1 MEKNLNIAYLN
12 GAEGM
17 IRRGGASSGGSG
29 SSGSGSAITKVAL
42 INLQGNNSDYEDGQ
56 VLVNAYDM
64 SIEVYAD
71 NINVDLRRED
81 IPPCYTTLGLELE
94 AYRLTITGDFALH
107 TIDIAIGIF
116 GLSTADIKQV
126 GKSIESIDCDNIEC
140 QQIMPDKQL
149 GDPTMGIK
157 RWNQVNDVA
166 VMLIFIKDENTGEE
180 SGKVLS
186 LECAKIEP
194 EV

>member
-1 MEKNLNIAYLN
+1 MKKNLNIAYLN

-29 SSGSGSAITKVAL
+29 SGKDSAITKVAL
-42 INLQGNNSDYEDGQ
+42 INLNGANSDYVDGQ

-81 IPPCYTTLGLELE
+81 IPPSYITPEVELE

-126 GKSIESIDCDNIEC
+126 GKSIKGIACTNIER
-140 QQIMPDKQL
+140 QQILPDEQL
-149 GDPTMGIK
+149 GDPTMGIQ
-157 RWNQVNDVA
+157 RWEHVNDVA
-166 VMLIFIKDENTGEE
+166 VMLIFIEDANTGEQ
-180 SGKVLS
+180 SGKVLF

-194 EV
+194 ES